1 MGRYIL
7 RRLLQGVLTL
17 WAASTLAFALTFLS
31 GDPASL
37 MIGDHWTAEQ
47 IAGFREYM
55 GFDRPAHVQYLE
67 YLGRLAQ
74 GDFGRSVRQQAPVT
88 ELIRERLPMT
98 ATLAGA
104 ALLIIVLVALPVGIL
119 SALRRNSWLDAFVMS
134 GTILAQSMP
143 TFWLGTILILVFGV
157 ALQWFPVSGSGD
169 LRHLILPAIT
179 LATFSAARNA
189 RMVRSSMLDILSL
202 DYLRTA
208 RAKGLNEGVVVVRH
222 ALRNALMPVI
232 TLLGLEVGSLLAGA
246 LVTETVFAWP
256 GIGRL
261 TVDAIYARDYP
272 VVQGVVTFSA
282 LVFVVVN
289 LIVDLSYG
297 LLDPRIRYE

>member
-1 MGRYIL
+1 LGRYIL
-7 RRLLQGVLTL
+7 KRLLQGALTL
-17 WAASTLAFALTFLS
+17 WAASTLAFALAFLS

-55 GFDRPAHVQYLE
+55 GFDRPAHVQYVE

>member
-1 MGRYIL
+1 MARYIA
-7 RRLLQGVLTL
+7 RRILLGALTL

-55 GFDRPAHVQYLE
+55 GFDRPFYVQYLE

-88 ELIRERLPMT
+88 ELILERLPAT

-104 ALLIIVLVALPVGIL
+104 ALLIIIAVALPVGIV
-119 SALRRNSWLDAFVMS
+119 SALRRNSWLDAMVMS
-134 GTILAQSMP
+134 GTIFAQSMP

-157 ALQWFPVSGSGD
+157 ALRWLPVSGAGD
-169 LRHLILPAIT
+169 FQHLILPAVT

-189 RMVRSSMLDILSL
+189 RMVRSSMLDVLGH

-208 RAKGLNEGVVVVRH
+208 RAKGLREGTVVARH
-222 ALRNALMPVI
+222 ALRNALMPVV

-261 TVDAIYARDYP
+261 TVDSIYARDYP

-282 LVFVVVN
+282 LIFVVVN
-289 LIVDLSYG
+289 LAVDLGYG
-297 LLDPRIRYE
+297 WLDPRIRYE

>member
-47 IAGFREYM
+47 IAGFRDYM

>member
-1 MGRYIL
+1 LGRYIL
-7 RRLLQGVLTL
+7 RRLLQGLLTL
-17 WAASTLAFALTFLS
+17 WAASTIAFGLTFLS

-47 IAGFREYM
+47 IASFREYM
-55 GFDRPAHVQYLE
+55 GFDRPFHVQYLE
-67 YLGRLAQ
+67 YLGRLLQ
-74 GDFGRSVRQQAPVT
+74 GDFGLSVRQGAPVT
-88 ELIRERLPMT
+88 ELIMERLP
-98 ATLAGA
+98 ATGALAGS
-104 ALLIIVLVALPVGIL
+104 ALLIIVAVALPVGIL
-119 SALRRNSWLDAFVMS
+119 SALRRNSWLDAVVMS

-169 LRHLILPAIT
+169 LKHLILPAIT

-189 RMVRSSMLDILSL
+189 RMVRSSMLDILGL

-208 RAKGLNEGVVVVRH
+208 RAKGLAEGTVVVRH
-222 ALRNALMPVI
+222 ALRNALVPVI
-232 TLLGLEVGSLLAGA
+232 TLLGLEVGSLMAGA

-261 TVDAIYARDYP
+261 TVDSIYARDYP

-289 LIVDLSYG
+289 LVVDLSYG

>member
-7 RRLLQGVLTL
+7 RRLLQGLLTL
-17 WAASTLAFALTFLS
+17 WAASTIAFGLTFLS

-47 IAGFREYM
+47 IAGFREHM
-55 GFDRPAHVQYLE
+55 GFDRPFHVQYLE
-67 YLGRLAQ
+67 YLGRLLQ
-74 GDFGRSVRQQAPVT
+74 GDFGLSVRQGAPVT
-88 ELIRERLPMT
+88 ELILERLP
-98 ATLAGA
+98 ATGALAGS
-104 ALLIIVLVALPVGIL
+104 ALLIIIAVALPVGIL
-119 SALRRNSWLDAFVMS
+119 SALRRNSWLDAVVMS

-169 LRHLILPAIT
+169 LKHLILPAIT

-189 RMVRSSMLDILSL
+189 RMVRSSMLDILGL

-208 RAKGLNEGVVVVRH
+208 RAKGLAEGTVVVRH

-261 TVDAIYARDYP
+261 TVDSIYARDYP

-289 LIVDLSYG
+289 LAVDLSYG

>member
-1 MGRYIL
+1 
-7 RRLLQGVLTL
+7 LLGLGTL

-37 MIGDHWTAEQ
+37 MIGDHWTADQ
-47 IAGFREYM
+47 IAAFREYM
-55 GFDRPAHVQYLE
+55 GFDRPFYVQYID
-67 YLGRLAQ
+67 YLGRLVH

-88 ELIRERLPMT
+88 ELILERLPAT

-104 ALLIIVLVALPVGIL
+104 AAAIIVAVALPVGIL

-157 ALQWFPVSGSGD
+157 VLQWFPVSGSGD
-169 LRHLILPAIT
+169 LQHLILPAVT

-189 RMVRSSMLDILSL
+189 RMVRSSMLDILSF

-208 RAKGLNEGVVVVRH
+208 RAKGLAEGVVIVRH
-222 ALRNALMPVI
+222 ALRNALMPVV
-232 TLLGLEVGSLLAGA
+232 TLFGLEIGSLLAGA

-261 TVDAIYARDYP
+261 TVDSIYARDYP
-272 VVQGVVTFSA
+272 VVQGVVAFSA
-282 LVFVVVN
+282 LIFVVAN

>member
-7 RRLLQGVLTL
+7 RRLLQGLLTL
-17 WAASTLAFALTFLS
+17 WAASTIAFALTFLS
-31 GDPASL
+31 GDPATL

-47 IAGFREYM
+47 ITAFRAYM
-55 GFDRPAHVQYLE
+55 GFDRPFYLQYVE
-67 YLGRLAQ
+67 YLGRLLQ
-74 GDFGRSVRQQAPVT
+74 GDFGQSVRQGAPVT
-88 ELIRERLPMT
+88 TLILERLPAT
-98 ATLAGA
+98 AMLAGA
-104 ALLIIVLVALPVGIL
+104 AMLIIVAVALPVGIF
-119 SALRRNSWLDAFVMS
+119 SALRRNTWLDGFVMS

-157 ALQWFPVSGSGD
+157 ALQWFPVSGAGD
-169 LRHLILPAIT
+169 LSHLILPAVT
-179 LATFSAARNA
+179 LSMFSAARNA
-189 RMVRSSMLDILSL
+189 RMVRSSMLDVLGL

-208 RAKGLNEGVVVVRH
+208 RAKGLPERAIVSRH

-261 TVDAIYARDYP
+261 TVDSIYARDYP

-282 LVFVVVN
+282 LIFVVVN
-289 LIVDLSYG
+289 LLVDLSYG

>member
-17 WAASTLAFALTFLS
+17 WAASTVAFALTFLS
-31 GDPASL
+31 GDPATL

-47 IAGFREYM
+47 ITSFRAYM
-55 GFDRPAHVQYLE
+55 GFDRPFLVQYLE
-67 YLGRLAQ
+67 YLGRLLH
-74 GDFGRSVRQQAPVT
+74 GDFGQSVRQQAPVT
-88 ELIRERLPMT
+88 TLILERLPAT
-98 ATLAGA
+98 ATLTGA
-104 ALLIIVLVALPVGIL
+104 ALLIIIAVALPVGIF
-119 SALRRNSWLDAFVMS
+119 SALHRNSWLDGLVMS

-143 TFWLGTILILVFGV
+143 TFWLGTILILIFAV
-157 ALQWFPVSGSGD
+157 ALPWFPVSGSGG
-169 LRHLILPAIT
+169 LSHLILPAIT
-179 LATFSAARNA
+179 LSMFSTARNA
-189 RMVRSSMLDILSL
+189 RMVRSSMLEILGL

-208 RAKGLNEGVVVVRH
+208 RAKGLRENTVVMRH
-222 ALRNALMPVI
+222 ALRNAMMPVI

-261 TVDAIYARDYP
+261 TVDSIYARDYP

-282 LVFVVVN
+282 LVFVAVN
-289 LIVDLSYG
+289 LLVDLSYG
-297 LLDPRIRYE
+297 LFDPRIRYE

>member
-7 RRLLQGVLTL
+7 RRLLQGLLTL
-17 WAASTLAFALTFLS
+17 WAASTIAFGLTYLS

-55 GFDRPAHVQYLE
+55 GFDRPFHVQYLE
-67 YLGRLAQ
+67 YLGRLLQ
-74 GDFGRSVRQQAPVT
+74 GDFGLSVRQGAPVT
-88 ELIRERLPMT
+88 ELILERLP
-98 ATLAGA
+98 ATGALAGS
-104 ALLIIVLVALPVGIL
+104 ALLIIVAVALPVGIL
-119 SALRRNSWLDAFVMS
+119 SALRRNSWLDAVVMS

-169 LRHLILPAIT
+169 LKHLILPAIT

-189 RMVRSSMLDILSL
+189 RMVRSSMLDILGL

-208 RAKGLNEGVVVVRH
+208 RAKGLAEGTVVVRH

-261 TVDAIYARDYP
+261 TVDSIYARDYP

-289 LIVDLSYG
+289 LAVDLSYG